1 MTPSRAANDE
11 RVAKVPTTFEM
22 PRPIQ
27 QLLDAVSGVGGAQLP
42 ARKTHEFTL
51 GGRAGTAT
59 PLGPPTTD
67 GKTLW
72 QVQWNGVT
80 LNVALT
86 GQFTDAQLVS
96 GSFVKNRLLGKADAT
111 RTVGGNSRQSLG
123 VLDGTNDGRFA
134 TQSLIVPGGIKH
146 LGNRWLAGFREVLD
160 AQVAPDAQ
168 RYLKA
173 GNALIGLHGTD
184 LQNYVGVAMGLAPNV
199 LPARG
204 AGNQLLYQGEAL
216 QVIGTVSDAIRAA
229 GGTQP
234 QVRAVP
240 VYLRVADDKM
250 AKTTIFRVQG
260 RDGGE
265 RIVDNVG
272 RTYESLQ
279 KWKQGNQLGA
289 VDVFLPQGGRLQGRD
304 GQVVLEAF
312 NNRRFD
318 NTALPVLRGGVAILG
333 AGAGV
338 AVMLG
343 SGGAAAPLVMAGG
356 AVLSVV
362 DSGATLADRA
372 RHGQTLAL
380 TDPQARAAWLDLGAG
395 LLGAGAIGTGS
406 KVLARASDLADLLT
420 LGNGVRDLRSEWD
433 KLGPGERVL
442 AGAQLAFWASMLG
455 ASQFRGGRF
464 NLDPLQARNGGG
476 GGGDA
481 GTRGRTD
488 ADAGTSAQGTRGA
501 GSSPSTPA
509 TPPGERPFRPGEQR
523 PLGRTSPPNHG
534 QPPVDPRAQLQQQIQ
549 QQSQQVFQS
558 GEFRQRL
565 TQRVTPDEVDAIG
578 RNPTRLLAL
587 AQDVALT
594 AVVERAFSG
603 SGVPEPV
610 QQAFRGRAEA
620 WAQQQVRLNGGT
632 TAGWLEALVMD
643 PNASGH
649 RAELL
654 RPVVAEHLG
663 GGNDRL
669 KHAVEAQLRPMGESA
684 LKSLA
689 APGRGGQPQQAV
701 VDTLRRALGARWAE
715 DYGLTPQQLGRLD
728 RALGE
733 RLRGKTR
740 EQQRAE
746 LVELASSNATRDAM
760 VRQARREPAT
770 TAVVEPRLVPVEVVP
785 AGSAL
790 PGLGKESA
798 LRKVTPPKGNGAGAV
813 TLGAEV
819 QVLRGFSVGKDL
831 SSLIGWLT
839 GQDPSL
845 RTRLGPVELLGGAM
859 PRPRWNWVTW
869 SVSCRAGIRGRPTQS
884 PPASSGRARQT
895 RPPAS
900 CCQTIPTARQPAGR
914 PLPSR
919 PVPPG
924 PVAMATTPNT
934 PGDWAS
940 AMPWARSTARPT
952 SWWTTAW
959 LATTC
964 SASISISTATRA
976 PWPRA
981 LSRTPVMP
989 GCLCS

>member
-1 MTPSRAANDE
+1 MS
-11 RVAKVPTTFEM
+11 EM

-27 QLLDAVSGVGGAQLP
+27 QLLDAVSGVGGVQVP

-51 GGRAGTAT
+51 GGRPGTAT
-59 PLGPPTTD
+59 PLGPPTRYGT
-67 GKTLW
+67 TLW

-80 LNVALT
+80 LNARLT
-86 GQFTDAQLVS
+86 GQFTDAHLVP
-96 GSFVKNRLLGKADAT
+96 GSYVKSRLLGQPEAA

-173 GNALIGLHGTD
+173 GNALIGLRGTD

-199 LPARG
+199 LPVRG

-216 QVIGTVSDAIRAA
+216 QAIGTVSDAIRAA

-250 AKTTIFRVQG
+250 AKTNIFRVQG
-260 RDGGE
+260 RDGHE

-289 VDVFLPQGGRLQGRD
+289 VDVFMPQGGRLQGRD

-380 TDPQARAAWLDLGAG
+380 TDQQARAAWLDLGAG

-464 NLDPLQARNGGG
+464 NLDQLQARNGGG

-523 PLGRTSPPNHG
+523 PVGRTSPPSQG

-565 TQRVTPDEVDAIG
+565 TQRVTPGEVDAIG

-587 AQDVALT
+587 ARDVALK

-643 PNASGH
+643 PNASGY

-654 RPVVAEHLG
+654 RPVVAEHLS

-684 LKSLA
+684 LKRLTV
-689 APGRGGQPQQAV
+689 PGRGGQPQQAV
-701 VDTLRRALGARWAE
+701 IDTLRRALGARWAE

-728 RALGE
+728 RAIGE
-733 RLRGKTR
+733 RLRSKTH
-740 EQQRAE
+740 EQQRTE
-746 LVELASSNATRDAM
+746 LVELASSNTTRTAM
-760 VRQARREPAT
+760 VSQARREPAT
-770 TAVVEPRLVPVEVVP
+770 TAAVEPRLLPQGDTLMPRLNPKVAGDVTIATRQLLDIKTLPQATRNEVADFL
-785 AGSAL
+785 AGSNPESYADRS
-790 PGLGKESA
+790 SA
-798 LRKVTPPKGNGAGAV
+798 LKALNKADQVYALRDAQGGLVGTATLRRSGEYEWYLGQVASAAPGAGGDV
-813 TLGAEV
+813 M
-819 QVLRGFSVGKDL
+819 K
-831 SSLIGWLT
+831 W
-839 GQDPSL
+839 
-845 RTRLGPVELLGGAM
+845 LLGDFKQLAKNSEHAVRIWAYTNKAENVYNARNPIQPGFFRSWA
-859 PRPRWNWVTW
+859 PTSPTPTQPV
-869 SVSCRAGIRGRPTQS
+869 RPT
-884 PPASSGRARQT
+884 
-895 RPPAS
+895 
-900 CCQTIPTARQPAGR
+900 
-914 PLPSR
+914 
-919 PVPPG
+919 
-924 PVAMATTPNT
+924 
-934 PGDWAS
+934 
-940 AMPWARSTARPT
+940 
-952 SWWTTAW
+952 
-959 LATTC
+959 
-964 SASISISTATRA
+964 
-976 PWPRA
+976 
-981 LSRTPVMP
+981 
-989 GCLCS
+989 